1 MKEDTKI
8 LAIAILSPVIAI
20 ILIAALIGFEFLA
33 IAPVAYAVMFIVN
46 FLLLSALNMLFHKVR
61 FGLLKRLVIA
71 GIVGILG
78 GAAVYLGLFF
88 RNISEGSFSNELFI
102 QYSLIG
108 CTLAFISFLLYSIGP
123 TQVELE

>member
-108 CTLAFISFLLYSIGP
+108 
-123 TQVELE
+123 